1 MERDWGRLDPAWA
14 GIRSEILRVAGTP
27 VHALLAE
34 GRRDGPTQLLVHG
47 LGGAAVN
54 WLEVIG
60 GLAQRGPVLVP
71 DLPGFGRTQPPR
83 ARAARIEHNL
93 GFLQALLRTRGVTRA
108 EVHGNSMGGMLA
120 TLLAAEEPRFV
131 ERLVL
136 VDPALPGPTARLHE
150 LDPMTLRTFAPFV
163 VPLVGERLLTRWYE
177 ESSAEELVAQ
187 NAAFISADASRV
199 RPPVTAALVD
209 NAAFGKRNPWRLESF
224 SAAANSVVQ
233 LLLRRR
239 RLDRA
244 VAGIVQPTLLV
255 WGDGD
260 RLVGRPVIERV
271 LARRPDF
278 ALAELPGV
286 GHAPMLEAPQDYLDA
301 VLGWLERDATA
312 EVA

>member
-1 MERDWGRLDPAWA
+1 MERDWGRLDPAWT

-27 VHALLAE
+27 VHALMAE

-54 WLEVIG
+54 WLEVIS

-93 GFLQALLRTRGVTRA
+93 GFLQALLRTGGITRA

-120 TLLAAEEPRFV
+120 TLLAAEEPRFI

-136 VDPALPGPTARLHE
+136 VDPALPGPTARLRE
-150 LDPMTLRTFAPFV
+150 LDPATLRTFAPFV
-163 VPLVGERLLTRWYE
+163 VPPVGERMLTRWYAD
-177 ESSAEELVAQ
+177 SSAEELVAQ
-187 NAAFISADASRV
+187 NAAFIHTDTSRV
-199 RPPVTAALVD
+199 RPVVTATLVD

-244 VAGIVQPTLLV
+244 VDAIAQPTLLV

-278 ALAELPGV
+278 MLAELPGV

>member
-1 MERDWGRLDPAWA
+1 MERDWGRRDPAWE
-14 GIRSEILRVAGTP
+14 GISSEIIRVAGTP
-27 VHALLAE
+27 VHALTAE
-34 GRRDGPTQLLVHG
+34 GRSGGPTQLLVHG

-60 GLAQRGPVLVP
+60 GLRERGPVLAP

-93 GFLQALLRTRGVTRA
+93 AFLRALLRTRGVTRA

-131 ERLVL
+131 AQLVL
-136 VDPALPGPTARLHE
+136 VDPALPGPTARLRE
-150 LDPMTLRTFAPFV
+150 LDPLTLRTFAPFA
-163 VPLVGERLLTRWYE
+163 VPAVGERLLTRWYE

-187 NAAFISADASRV
+187 NAAFIHADADRV
-199 RPPVTAALVD
+199 RPELTAALVD

-239 RLDRA
+239 RMDAALAR
-244 VAGIVQPTLLV
+244 VAAPTLLV

-260 RLVGRPVIERV
+260 RLVGRPVIERT
-271 LARRPDF
+271 LDRRPDF
-278 ALAELPGV
+278 HLVELPGV
-286 GHAPMLEAPQDYLDA
+286 GHATMLEAPEDYLDA
-301 VLGWLERDATA
+301 VLGWLERDTA

>member
-1 MERDWGRLDPAWA
+1 MERDWGRRDPAWQ
-14 GIRSEILRVAGTP
+14 GIRSEIIRVAGTP
-27 VHALLAE
+27 VHALTAE
-34 GRRDGPTQLLVHG
+34 GRSGGPTQLLVHG

-60 GLAQRGPVLVP
+60 GLRERGPVLAP

-93 GFLQALLRTRGVTRA
+93 AFLRALLRTRGVTRA

-131 ERLVL
+131 ARLVL
-136 VDPALPGPTARLHE
+136 VDPALPGPTARLRE
-150 LDPMTLRTFAPFV
+150 LDPLTLRTFAPFA
-163 VPLVGERLLTRWYE
+163 VPAVGERLLTRWYR

-187 NAAFISADASRV
+187 NAAFIHADVDLV
-199 RPPVTAALVD
+199 RPELTAALVD

-239 RLDRA
+239 RLDAALARVTA
-244 VAGIVQPTLLV
+244 PTLLV

-260 RLVGRPVIERV
+260 RLVGRPVIERT

-278 ALAELPGV
+278 HLAELPGV
-286 GHAPMLEAPQDYLDA
+286 GHAPMLEAPEDYLDA
-301 VLGWLERDATA
+301 VLGWLGSDTA